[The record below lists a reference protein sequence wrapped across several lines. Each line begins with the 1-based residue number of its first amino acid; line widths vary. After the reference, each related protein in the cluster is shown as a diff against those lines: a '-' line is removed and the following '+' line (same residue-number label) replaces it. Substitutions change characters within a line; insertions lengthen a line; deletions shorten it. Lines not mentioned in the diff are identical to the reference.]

1 MITAKQI
8 KDVAALVGA
17 IAGIATGIDK
27 IKTVSGKWIDEYK
40 DKRDGRK
47 VKRDAEPSEPDEQ

>member
-27 IKTVSGKWIDEYK
+27 TKSIYQKWKAEYK
-40 DKRDGRK
+40 ERRT
-47 VKRDAEPSEPDEQ
+47 PLQ